1 MEVKYYD
8 WLAHHEDIRGDKI
21 AIRDLDSKQDISYRH
36 LNRRATSLAAYMQR
50 NGVKRGDRVALLIRN
65 CPAFFEVQ
73 FACSKIGAICLPLNW
88 RLTPNELSYIL
99 NDATPCALI
108 HDHVF
113 ADTAP
118 DLASACDI
126 RLVLEV
132 RESGEESTYEL
143 AMETN
148 DDYTPVETTHDDV
161 CMIMYTSGTTGHPKV
176 Q

>member
-8 WLAHHEDIRGDKI
+8 WLEHHEDIRGDKI

-36 LNRRATSLAAYMQR
+36 LNRRAASLAAYLQS
-50 NGVKRGDRVALLIRN
+50 NGVKKGDRVALLIRN

-108 HDHVF
+108 HDHAHIVMGGFHRRVIFVRLHRLLISAVF
-113 ADTAP
+113 AGLAHFQHQP
-118 DLASACDI
+118 DI
-126 RLVLEV
+126 
-132 RESGEESTYEL
+132 
-143 AMETN
+143 
-148 DDYTPVETTHDDV
+148 
-161 CMIMYTSGTTGHPKV
+161 TGARKIGRAV
-176 Q
+176 GKNMVVYQCTRRCII